1 MNCPSRNDP
10 EALEHSDYNQNPH
23 PLALEK
29 NSDMDGLA
37 NRRLQRDHRLQE
49 EQQLDDRIGPIPL
62 RNLDRGRSARVK
74 RGGQAV
80 DGKQIVEED
89 VESLRSTEHHCSE
102 GNSGGD
108 GGGRKSRTAILVDR
122 ARALRRT
129 FVKFGSFVGP
139 GFMVAV
145 AYIDPGMSGISHGIH
160 RMGAN
165 YNLRKL
171 RNRCCSWGLLQVPTP
186 LHCSILQHYCNLS
199 SVTQH

>member
-145 AYIDPGMSGISHGIH
+145 AYIDPGMSGISHGI
-160 RMGAN
+160 RRTGADF
-165 YNLRKL
+165 NLRKL
-171 RNRCCSWGLLQVPTP
+171 RNGCCSWGLL
-186 LHCSILQHYCNLS
+186 
-199 SVTQH
+199 